1 MSDRLAI
8 DSQLCFSLYS
18 TSLAMTQFYKSLLE
32 PLGLTYAQYIVMLVL
47 WEQDGVTLTH
57 IADKLDQ
64 QSGALTPV
72 LKRIEALGLLQ
83 RNRNPE
89 NERELQ
95 VFLTR
100 KGKAM
105 RTKALEINQC
115 VADAC
120 GLGESELTDLQQ
132 NIDDLR
138 AQLKKHIA
146 Q

>member
-18 TSLAMTQFYKSLLE
+18 TSLAMTQFYKGLLE
-32 PLGLTYAQYIVMLVL
+32 PLGLTYSQYIVLLVL
-47 WEQDGVTLTH
+47 WEQDGVTLNY
-57 IADKLDQ
+57 IADKLNQ

-105 RTKALEINQC
+105 RAKAVKINQC

-120 GLGESELTDLQQ
+120 GLEESELTDLKR

-138 AQLKKHIA
+138 EQLKKTLA
-146 Q
+146 

>member
-18 TSLAMTQFYKSLLE
+18 TSLAMTQFYKGLLE
-32 PLGLTYAQYIVMLVL
+32 PLGLTYSQYIVLLVL
-47 WEQDGVTLTH
+47 WEQDGVTLAY

-95 VFLTR
+95 IFLTR

-105 RTKALEINQC
+105 RAKAE
-115 VADAC
+115 
-120 GLGESELTDLQQ
+120 
-132 NIDDLR
+132 
-138 AQLKKHIA
+138 K
-146 Q
+146 

>member
-1 MSDRLAI
+1 MANRLDI

-18 TSLAMTQFYKSLLE
+18 TSLAMTQFYKGLLE
-32 PLGLTYAQYIVMLVL
+32 PLGLTYSQYIVLLVL
-47 WEQDGVTLTH
+47 WEKDGVTLNH
-57 IADKLDQ
+57 IADKLGQ

-72 LKRIEALGLLQ
+72 LKRIETLGLLR

-95 VFLTR
+95 VFLTP

-105 RTKALEINQC
+105 RNKAMKINQC

-120 GLGESELTDLQQ
+120 GLEESELTDLQRQ
-132 NIDDLR
+132 IDELR
-138 AQLKKHIA
+138 ENLKKSLA

>member
-1 MSDRLAI
+1 MSNRLAI

-18 TSLAMTQFYKSLLE
+18 TSLAMTQFYKGLLE
-32 PLGLTYAQYIVMLVL
+32 PLGLTYSQYIVMLVL
-47 WEQDGVTLTH
+47 WEQDGVTLTY

-95 VFLTR
+95 VFLTK

-105 RTKALEINQC
+105 RAKAVKINQC

-120 GLGESELTDLQQ
+120 GLEESELTDLQR

-138 AQLKKHIA
+138 EQLKKHLA
-146 Q
+146 

>member
-18 TSLAMTQFYKSLLE
+18 TSLAMTQFYKGLLE
-32 PLGLTYAQYIVMLVL
+32 PLGLTYSQYIVMLVL
-47 WEQDGVTLTH
+47 WEQDGVTLNY
-57 IADKLDQ
+57 IADKLGQ

-105 RTKALEINQC
+105 RAKAVKINQC

-120 GLGESELTDLQQ
+120 GLKGPELTDLQRK
-132 NIDDLR
+132 IDDLR
-138 AQLKKHIA
+138 GELKKHIA
-146 Q
+146 

>member
-1 MSDRLAI
+1 MANRLDI

-18 TSLAMTQFYKSLLE
+18 TSLAMTQFYKGLLE
-32 PLGLTYAQYIVMLVL
+32 PLGLTYSQYIVLLVL
-47 WEQDGVTLTH
+47 WEKDGVTLNH
-57 IADKLDQ
+57 IADKLGQ

-72 LKRIEALGLLQ
+72 LKRIETLGLLR

-95 VFLTR
+95 VFLTP
-100 KGKAM
+100 KGKGMRKKAM
-105 RTKALEINQC
+105 KINQC

-120 GLGESELTDLQQ
+120 GLEDSKLTDLQRK
-132 NIDDLR
+132 IDELR
-138 AQLKKHIA
+138 KNLKKTLA

>member
-1 MSDRLAI
+1 MPDRLAI

-18 TSLAMTQFYKSLLE
+18 TSLAMTQFYKGLLE
-32 PLGLTYAQYIVMLVL
+32 PLGLTYSQYIVLLVL
-47 WEQDGVTLTH
+47 WEQDGVTLTY

-64 QSGALTPV
+64 QPGALTPV

-105 RTKALEINQC
+105 RAKAVNINQC

-120 GLGESELTDLQQ
+120 GLKESELS
-132 NIDDLR
+132 DLR
-138 AQLKKHIA
+138 TNINDLRRQLKNHLA
-146 Q
+146 

>member
-18 TSLAMTQFYKSLLE
+18 TSLAMTQFYKGLLE
-32 PLGLTYAQYIVMLVL
+32 PLGLTYSQYIVMLVL
-47 WEQDGVTLTH
+47 WEQDGVTLTY

-95 VFLTR
+95 VFLTK

-105 RTKALEINQC
+105 RAKAVKINQC

-120 GLGESELTDLQQ
+120 GLEESELTDLQR

-138 AQLKKHIA
+138 QQLKKHLA
-146 Q
+146 

>member
-18 TSLAMTQFYKSLLE
+18 TSLAMTQFYKGLLE
-32 PLGLTYAQYIVMLVL
+32 PLGLTYSQYIVLLVL
-47 WEQDGVTLTH
+47 WEQDGVTLNY
-57 IADKLDQ
+57 IADKLGQ
-64 QSGALTPV
+64 KSGALTPV

-105 RTKALEINQC
+105 RAKAVKINQC

-120 GLGESELTDLQQ
+120 GLEQSELTDLQS

-138 AQLKKHIA
+138 GQLKKYLA

>member
-1 MSDRLAI
+1 MSDRLTI

-18 TSLAMTQFYKSLLE
+18 TSLAMTQFYKGLLE

-120 GLGESELTDLQQ
+120 GLGESELTDLHK

-138 AQLKKHIA
+138 AQLKKYIA